1 MRTVSEATAR
11 VFSGERRASAG
22 VKDPADK
29 DTRDVRA
36 RVAPGSVR
44 TTWPYDEV
52 ARRQQDKGVT
62 TLEDARRELLDAVT
76 KSLDSKGVDA
86 E

>member
-11 VFSGERRASAG
+11 VFSGERRTSAG

-29 DTRDVRA
+29 DTLDVKA
-36 RVAPGSVR
+36 LAAPGSVP
-44 TTWPYDEV
+44 TASPYDEV
-52 ARRQQDKGVT
+52 ARRRGNKGVT
-62 TLEDARRELLDAVT
+62 TPGDARQELLDAVT

>member
-1 MRTVSEATAR
+1 MSEATAR
-11 VFSGERRASAG
+11 LFSAERRASAG

-29 DTRDVRA
+29 DTPEVTA
-36 RVAPGSVR
+36 PVAPGSAR
-44 TTWPYDEV
+44 TTLPYDEV
-52 ARRQQDKGVT
+52 ARRRGDQGVT
-62 TLEDARRELLDAVT
+62 TPGGARQELLDAVT

>member
-1 MRTVSEATAR
+1 MSEATAR
-11 VFSGERRASAG
+11 AFSDERRASAA

-29 DTRDVRA
+29 DDALDVQEL
-36 RVAPGSVR
+36 VAAGSVPMAP
-44 TTWPYDEV
+44 PYDEV
-52 ARRQQDKGVT
+52 VRRRENAGVT
-62 TLEDARRELLDAVT
+62 TLGDARRGPLGAVT